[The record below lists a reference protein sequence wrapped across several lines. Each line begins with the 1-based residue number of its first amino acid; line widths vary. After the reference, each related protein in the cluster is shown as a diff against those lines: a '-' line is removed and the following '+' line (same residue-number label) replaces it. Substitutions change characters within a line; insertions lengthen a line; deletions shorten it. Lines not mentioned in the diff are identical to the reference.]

1 MMRYISTRAAV
12 SKFEPSDGPPH
23 LFVDLEGPGGAPSNT
38 ISVAMTLDVAR
49 KLGEAAG
56 DRPQATLDAIVF
68 WYESFLGPVLG
79 TTYSLNQYR
88 ERRRKQAIDFAQKIA
103 KAFPG
108 ILNSTKGEM

>member
-1 MMRYISTRAAV
+1 MRYISARVAV
-12 SKFEPSDGPPH
+12 TKIEPSDEPAH

-56 DRPQATLDAIVF
+56 DRKSQPVTLDAIVF
-68 WYESFLGPVLG
+68 WYEGFLGPVLG
-79 TTYSLNQYR
+79 TTHSINQYR
-88 ERRRKQAIDFAQKIA
+88 DRRRKQAIDFAEKIA

-108 ILNSTKGEM
+108 ILGKDP